1 MRVKGLWEVQVFGVA
16 PLGKKKWPKSCC
28 QRRRCEKA
36 CLFSIYLSVCMSVHV
51 SVCLFVHLCLSLSTC
66 LSFSNLTHLS
76 AAGETRKLNIWD
88 SLSLSLCP
96 WLLSLCCSPRPPL
109 SHALTQRSLA
119 RPRLYFFF
127 LLSSLFFPSLF
138 SGRDR
143 ERGREGEGWRE
154 EAEDQGGCRS

>member
-1 MRVKGLWEVQVFGVA
+1 MKEDKTKKKDWRMRVKGLWEVQVFGVA
-16 PLGKKKWPKSCC
+16 PLGKKKWPKRCC

-88 SLSLSLCP
+88 SLSLA
-96 WLLSLCCSPRPPL
+96 LSLALIPLLFPSPSPVSCTHSALPGSPPTVFLLPPFIFVLPL
-109 SHALTQRSLA
+109 SFLWA
-119 RPRLYFFF
+119 R
-127 LLSSLFFPSLF
+127 
-138 SGRDR
+138 
-143 ERGREGEGWRE
+143 
-154 EAEDQGGCRS
+154 